1 MNPMQFLPTLTRVLE
16 EVNQV
21 SLPGPG
27 FTRPSYS
34 EEESRAHECVASICE
49 ALGLQLARWLCSRVA
64 ASRRRQLLRRVHV
77 LYDALGASPTGLVA
91 P

>member
-34 EEESRAHECVASICE
+34 EGKSR
-49 ALGLQLARWLCSRVA
+49 
-64 ASRRRQLLRRVHV
+64 
-77 LYDALGASPTGLVA
+77 P
-91 P
+91 